1 MKIIN
6 LNYKKMTIEEI
17 QKQNYKALL
26 KAITNAL
33 KDETKTREEL
43 KESYVKYD
51 NKIEVFHLNGLIND
65 KQLAKLDS
73 FIFDICENVLYGN

>member
-6 LNYKKMTIEEI
+6 QKLNKMNIEEI
-17 QKQNYKALL
+17 QKQNFKALV

-43 KESYVKYD
+43 KESYNKYD

-73 FIFDICENVLYGN
+73 FIFDICENILYGN

>member
-6 LNYKKMTIEEI
+6 LKLKKMTIEEI
-17 QKQNYKALL
+17 QKQNFKALV

-43 KESYVKYD
+43 KKVYVKYD

-73 FIFDICENVLYGN
+73 FIFDICENILYGN

>member
-73 FIFDICENVLYGN
+73 FIFDICENVLY